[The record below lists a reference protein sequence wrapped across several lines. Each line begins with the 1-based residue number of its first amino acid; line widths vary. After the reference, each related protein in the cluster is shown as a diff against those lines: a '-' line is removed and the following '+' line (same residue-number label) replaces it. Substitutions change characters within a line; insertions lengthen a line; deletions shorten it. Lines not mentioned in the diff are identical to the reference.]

1 MINFVFKII
10 KSQLILFILINPFYS
25 SALSLENKIVLKIEN
40 EIITNIDISNETN
53 YLKALNP
60 NLNNLDANKLML
72 IGKTSLLRQKIKEIE
87 ISKHSMNEI
96 STDYLNEIIK
106 SIYTKINLNTKEEFL
121 NYLKNFNVK
130 ISDIEKKLYH
140 EAQWN
145 QLIYN
150 KFYTKLKINED
161 EIRKDINRNKFT
173 FNSYRLSEIMY
184 TADQNSEAEE
194 LYKKIKKSILDDGFE
209 NAAALYS
216 TSQSSKNGG
225 DLGWINE
232 NSINKKILE
241 NISNLK
247 IEEYTNPILVPG
259 GFLILQVK
267 DKKKIEKKIDFEKEL
282 DLRIRSLQNQQLN
295 QYSNIYF
302 NKIKKD
308 IVINEK

>member
-1 MINFVFKII
+1 MINFAIKII
-10 KSQLILFILINPFYS
+10 KSQLLLFILIIPFYS
-25 SALSLENKIVLKIEN
+25 SALSFENKIVLKIEN
-40 EIITNIDISNETN
+40 EIITTIDISNETN
-53 YLKALNP
+53 YLKTLNP
-60 NLNNLDANKLML
+60 NLNNLDENKLML
-72 IGKTSLLRQKIKEIE
+72 IGKNSLIRQKIKEIE
-87 ISKHSMNEI
+87 ISKHNMNEI
-96 STDYLNEIIK
+96 SSDYLNDVIK
-106 SIYTKINLNTKEEFL
+106 SIYTKINLSNKEEFI
-121 NYLKNFNVK
+121 NYLENFNIK

-145 QLIYN
+145 QLVYN

-173 FNSYRLSEIMY
+173 INSYRLNEIVY
-184 TADQNSEAEE
+184 TANQNSEAEE

-209 NAAALYS
+209 NTAALYS

-232 NSINKKILE
+232 NSVNKEILK
-241 NISNLK
+241 NISKLEIGK
-247 IEEYTNPILVPG
+247 YTNPILIPG
-259 GFLILQVK
+259 GFLILKIK
-267 DKKKIEKKIDFEKEL
+267 DKKQIEKEIDFEKEL

-302 NKIKKD
+302 NKVKKD

>member
-1 MINFVFKII
+1 MINLVIKII
-10 KSQLILFILINPFYS
+10 KNPLLIFILIIPFYS
-25 SALSLENKIVLKIEN
+25 YALSFENKIVLKIEN

-60 NLNNLDANKLML
+60 NLNNLDESKLIL
-72 IGKTSLLRQKIKEIE
+72 IGKNSLIRQKIKEIE
-87 ISKHSMNEI
+87 ISKHNMNEI
-96 STDYLNEIIK
+96 SSDYLNDVIK
-106 SIYTKINLNTKEEFL
+106 SIYTKINLSNKEEFI
-121 NYLKNFNVK
+121 NYLEKFNVK

-145 QLIYN
+145 QLVYN

-173 FNSYRLSEIMY
+173 INSYRLSEIVY
-184 TADQNSEAEE
+184 TANQNSEAEE

-232 NSINKKILE
+232 NSVNKKILK
-241 NISNLK
+241 NISKLEIGK
-247 IEEYTNPILVPG
+247 YTNPILIPG
-259 GFLILQVK
+259 GFLILKIK
-267 DKKKIEKKIDFEKEL
+267 DKKQIKKEIDFEKEL

-302 NKIKKD
+302 NKVKKD

>member
-1 MINFVFKII
+1 MINFAIKII
-10 KSQLILFILINPFYS
+10 KSQLLLIILIIPFYS

-60 NLNNLDANKLML
+60 NLNNLDTNKLML
-72 IGKTSLLRQKIKEIE
+72 IGKNSLIRQKIKEIE
-87 ISKHSMNEI
+87 ISKHNMKEI
-96 STDYLNEIIK
+96 SSDYLNEIIN
-106 SIYTKINLNTKEEFL
+106 SIYTKINLNNKEEFL
-121 NYLKNFNVK
+121 NYLKNFNIK

-145 QLIYN
+145 QLVYN

-161 EIRKDINRNKFT
+161 EIRKDINRSKFT

-184 TADQNSEAEE
+184 TTNQNSEAAE
-194 LYKKIKKSILDDGFE
+194 LYKKIKKSILNDGFE

-216 TSQSSKNGG
+216 ISQSSKNGG

-259 GFLILQVK
+259 GFLIIKVK
-267 DKKKIEKKIDFEKEL
+267 DKKKIEKEIDIEKEL
-282 DLRIRSLQNQQLN
+282 NSRIRSLQNQQLN